1 MVQKMQSYKKFYIP
15 YYPTADVNYIY
26 LFNLYLIAE
35 RPEERGIKQ
44 DIGFKSINELLSMI
58 NKDRTVLSDRTLRR
72 MLNNEEYKCFFTLQE
87 FGAMNWIILNNDFS
101 RTANKQEPF
110 VVLCPK
116 TYNLLLEKKDNLLA
130 KYTIYLKY
138 MCGANKGITD
148 ITANQFLTTFGY
160 STTSNNIKDKI
171 SKYNSLLEQEKI
183 ILIKRSMLEEGK
195 RRNTY
200 TFIDL

>member
-1 MVQKMQSYKKFYIP
+1 M
-15 YYPTADVNYIY
+15 
-26 LFNLYLIAE
+26 IAE

-148 ITANQFLTTFGY
+148 ITAN
-160 STTSNNIKDKI
+160 
-171 SKYNSLLEQEKI
+171 
-183 ILIKRSMLEEGK
+183 
-195 RRNTY
+195 
-200 TFIDL
+200 